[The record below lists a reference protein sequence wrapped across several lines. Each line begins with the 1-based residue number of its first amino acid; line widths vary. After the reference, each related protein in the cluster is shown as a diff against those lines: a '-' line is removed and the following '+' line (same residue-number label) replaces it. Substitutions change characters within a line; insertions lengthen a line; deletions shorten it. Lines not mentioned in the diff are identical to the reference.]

1 VAEALAKAKLTD
13 AADAEASNE
22 DNEEEENEDKNSE
35 DGDEDGNLDY
45 TSTELRVVE
54 GCVKLMKKSL
64 ASIKNT
70 LEVATTVCDATHG
83 AAAAAAAAATS
94 SAGDTVFAPITEQA
108 PGQPHTQAYTQAQTQ
123 EESRKRSQQ
132 WVAQLAQQSSAV
144 YSKVL
149 NLGAELYPPFEADT
163 AAIEDTFA
171 QLRGSCLELLQLA
184 RTGQCPSSEAAA
196 TAAEESFPHQHMSKE
211 QAEKLQKLYA
221 EIDPQV
227 FSI

>member
-83 AAAAAAAAATS
+83 GAAAATS
-94 SAGDTVFAPITEQA
+94 SAGDTVFAPTTEQA
-108 PGQPHTQAYTQAQTQ
+108 SGQPQTQAYIQTQTQTQ
-123 EESRKRSQQ
+123 EESRTRSQQ

-211 QAEKLQKLYA
+211 QAEKLQKLFA

>member
-13 AADAEASNE
+13 AADAEGSNE
-22 DNEEEENEDKNSE
+22 DNEEEEDDEGSE

-54 GCVKLMKKSL
+54 ECVKLMKKSL

-70 LEVATTVCDATHG
+70 LEVATTVCDATH
-83 AAAAAAAAATS
+83 AAVTS
-94 SAGDTVFAPITEQA
+94 SVGDTVFAPTTGQA
-108 PGQPHTQAYTQAQTQ
+108 HTQTQAQTHTQ
-123 EESRKRSQQ
+123 EENRKRSQQ

-149 NLGAELYPPFEADT
+149 NLGAELYPPFETDT

-184 RTGQCPSSEAAA
+184 HTGQSPSSEAAA
-196 TAAEESFPHQHMSKE
+196 TAAEESFPRQLMSKE
-211 QAEKLQKLYA
+211 QADKLQKLHA
-221 EIDPQV
+221 EIHPQV